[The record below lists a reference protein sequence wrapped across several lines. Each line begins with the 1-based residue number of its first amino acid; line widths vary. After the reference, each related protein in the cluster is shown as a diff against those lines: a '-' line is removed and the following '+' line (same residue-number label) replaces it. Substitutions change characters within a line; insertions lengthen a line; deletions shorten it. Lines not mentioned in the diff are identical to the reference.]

1 MHPNSTRD
9 VDFSSIVYLPPYLSS
24 RADYFFPPFCSALIS
39 SRSRRE
45 QRLKSHTIHEKQ
57 YPRCLYVISDT
68 LNPFLLVSHCT
79 TQIYISSTIIITI
92 HTNFTFTL
100 SLFLCSSPP
109 ILAGIISET
118 GGVSSRRAPRDDWSV
133 RRISKTALDI
143 VEGSHRRDNHPSY
156 ALYIHIYIRFRGE
169 WKVEGNRDQPALEA
183 RSKREEACSRRNVY
197 SMLPVTSR
205 GG

>member
-9 VDFSSIVYLPPYLSS
+9 VDFSSIVCPPPYLCRLLLPS
-24 RADYFFPPFCSALIS
+24 YFYSALIS